1 MDSTQLPVY
10 RPIDG
15 SNAVQTNA
23 QYNTPGSPET
33 RIAPAN
39 YAADTTND
47 LVSGPNPRD
56 ISNIVSSGPNS
67 ENHDPTGLSAFMY
80 VWGQFIDHDID
91 HTSPSDQPID
101 ITIPKNDQDLTPGGT
116 IPLNRFIADANT
128 HTAINDITGWLD
140 ASQVYGSDSK
150 TNSTLRLPD
159 GHMATSADSNLPIID
174 GAFIGG
180 DVRAAENPDLSAID
194 TLFVREH
201 NYWVDQLKQQ
211 HPHWSGEQL
220 YQQARAIV
228 TAEIQNITYREFLP
242 KLLGQDAMPAYNGYD
257 PNADPRISQE
267 FTAAAFRFG
276 HSIVSGTETKLDNQ
290 GNALQTQ
297 NLADAF
303 LNTPDQVAQNGGVD
317 ALLRGIASD
326 ETQANDVYAVD
337 ELRNLLA
344 APPDSMDLIAI
355 DIQRERDLG
364 LGTLNQ
370 TRQALGLELYTDFNQ
385 ITSDPT
391 VAENLQKAFGSVD
404 QVDLFE
410 GGLAED
416 HVEGAMV
423 GPTFKEILTK
433 QFAGLRDGD
442 SYWWQNQGFDPQT
455 YRQIQNSKLADIIER
470 NTNTNAVQQDVFQAA
485 DRHSSDEAPKDPN
498 AAQLVIGVN
507 DDRATIS
514 GGPADDTIVA
524 GLGQD
529 QTLSGA
535 GGKDT
540 FVFTTANP
548 CNRTATVS
556 DFTLSELI
564 VFKMNAND
572 FKLTADPS
580 DGHAVITYD
589 GSTIN
594 LSGITPDQLTAA
606 NFLLPQDQH
615 PML

>member
-1 MDSTQLPVY
+1 MGSIQTPAY

-15 SNAVQTNA
+15 SNADLANP
-23 QYNTPGSPET
+23 QYNTPDASEF
-33 RIAPAN
+33 RLAPAN
-39 YAADTTND
+39 YAPGTNND
-47 LVSGPNPRD
+47 LISGPNPRE

-91 HTSPSDQPID
+91 HTSPNNQAIN
-101 ITIPKNDQDLTPGGT
+101 ITIPNNDQDLTPGGT
-116 IPLNRFIADANT
+116 IALNRFVSDPT
-128 HTAINDITGWLD
+128 TGTAINDITGWLD
-140 ASQVYGSDSK
+140 GSMVYGSNTK
-150 TNSTLRLPD
+150 TSSSLRLPD
-159 GHMATSADSNLPIID
+159 GHMATSADSNLPIVD

-180 DVRAAENPDLSAID
+180 DVRAAENPDLSAVD

-201 NYWVDQLKQQ
+201 NYWVDQLKSQ
-211 HPHWSGEQL
+211 HHDWTGEQL

-228 TAEIQNITYREFLP
+228 TAEIQNITYTEFLP
-242 KLLGQDAMPAYNGYD
+242 KLLG
-257 PNADPRISQE
+257 PNAVSAYTGYNSSVDPRVSQE

-290 GNALQTQ
+290 GDTLQTQ
-297 NLADAF
+297 SLADAF

-344 APPDSMDLIAI
+344 APPDTMDLIAI

-364 LGTLNQ
+364 LGSLNQ
-370 TRQALGLELYTDFNQ
+370 TREALGLSPYTDFNQ

-391 VAENLQKAFGSVD
+391 VVANLQKAYGSVD
-404 QVDLFE
+404 NVDLFI

-416 HVEGAMV
+416 HVDGAMV
-423 GPTFKEILTK
+423 GPTYEAILTK
-433 QFAGLRDGD
+433 QFVGLRDGD
-442 SYWWQNQGFDPQT
+442 NFWWQNQRFDPHT
-455 YRQIQNSKLADIIER
+455 YQQIQNTTLADIIER
-470 NTNTNAVQQDVFQAA
+470 DTNIPVVQDDVFQAA
-485 DRHSSDEAPKDPN
+485 DRHSSDEAPEDPK

-507 DDRATIS
+507 DDGATIS

-524 GLGQD
+524 GLGQN
-529 QTLSGA
+529 QTLTGD

-540 FVFTTANP
+540 FVFITGGQ
-548 CNRTATVS
+548 TATVS
-556 DFTLSELI
+556 DFTLDDVVRFQTTAS
-564 VFKMNAND
+564 D
-572 FKLTADPS
+572 FKVISADC
-580 DGHAVITYD
+580 HAVVHYD
-589 GSTIN
+589 GSTID
-594 LSGITPDQLTAA
+594 LRGVTADQLTAS

-615 PML
+615 PIV

>member
-1 MDSTQLPVY
+1 MGSIPLPVY

-15 SNAVQTNA
+15 SNADQTKT
-23 QYNTPGSPET
+23 QYNIPGSPET

-39 YAADTTND
+39 YAADTTNG
-47 LVSGPNPRD
+47 LVRGPNPRD

-180 DVRAAENPDLSAID
+180 DVRTAENPDLSAID

-201 NYWVDQLKQQ
+201 NYWVDQLRQQ

-220 YQQARAIV
+220 NQQARAIV
-228 TAEIQNITYREFLP
+228 TAEIQNITYTEFLP
-242 KLLGQDAMPAYNGYD
+242 KLLGQDAMPAYAGYD

-276 HSIVSGTETKLDNQ
+276 HSIVSGTETKMDNQ
-290 GNALQTQ
+290 GNKLQTQ

-303 LNTPDQVAQNGGVD
+303 LDTPDQVAQNGGVD

-370 TRQALGLELYTDFNQ
+370 TRHALGLESYTDFNQ

-391 VAENLQKAFGSVD
+391 VAANLQKAFGSVD
-404 QVDLFE
+404 KVDLFE

-416 HVEGAMV
+416 HVDGAMV
-423 GPTFKEILTK
+423 GPTFKAILTK
-433 QFAGLRDGD
+433 QFAELRDGD

-455 YRQIQNSKLADIIER
+455 YQQIQNGTLAEIIER
-470 NTNTNAVQQDVFQAA
+470 NTNTNVVQQDVFQAA
-485 DRHSSDEAPKDPN
+485 DRHSSDGMPADPN

-507 DDRATIS
+507 DDGATIT

-524 GLGQD
+524 GLGQN
-529 QTLSGA
+529 QTLTGA

-540 FVFTTANP
+540 FVFTTGNQ
-548 CNRTATVS
+548 TATVN
-556 DFTLSELI
+556 DFTPSDLI
-564 VFKMNAND
+564 EFKMSADD
-572 FKLTADPS
+572 FKLTADSS

-594 LSGITPDQLTAA
+594 LSGITPDQLTAD
-606 NFLLPQDQH
+606 NFILPHDQH
-615 PML
+615 PIV